1 MIEENKNV
9 AESICS
15 LDWNNELSI
24 QQNGIQSV
32 LDMVKNNQLDV
43 KNLIQ
48 PSLGKQ
54 YWENSARVLLQLP
67 QEFISGNEGLLLDA
81 IQDINWPGTELII
94 ELLSRQPIS
103 TIIQLYKNA
112 YENTKLVEDD
122 LWVRGL
128 YLLGEKLNTQN
139 NLDDIL
145 AKMRLYLDSMG

>member
-112 YENTKLVEDD
+112 YENAKLVEDD

-128 YLLGEKLNTQN
+128 YLLGEKLNIQN
-139 NLDDIL
+139 SLDDIL